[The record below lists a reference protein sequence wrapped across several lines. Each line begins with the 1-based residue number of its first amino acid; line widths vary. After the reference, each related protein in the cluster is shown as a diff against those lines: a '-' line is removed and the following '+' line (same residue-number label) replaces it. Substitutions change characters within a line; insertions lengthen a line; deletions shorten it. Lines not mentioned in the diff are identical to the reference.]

1 MNGSFQ
7 NGDSRVSHIDAYVL
21 EATDLGVRY
30 QQLGTLPS
38 KCTKTRLYALLM
50 DFKLAKPVWNDL
62 STTALCG
69 LRIVGY
75 MSDGMN
81 MAATLSF
88 KTKHQGGDW
97 KVVFTWWLFRQFEP
111 ISVWDIWR
119 FKACPL
125 QSHHLQVVSKSEG
138 EKRSLL
144 IHNRRESCI

>member
-88 KTKHQGGDW
+88 KTKHQGGD
-97 KVVFTWWLFRQFEP
+97 
-111 ISVWDIWR
+111 
-119 FKACPL
+119 
-125 QSHHLQVVSKSEG
+125 
-138 EKRSLL
+138 
-144 IHNRRESCI
+144 